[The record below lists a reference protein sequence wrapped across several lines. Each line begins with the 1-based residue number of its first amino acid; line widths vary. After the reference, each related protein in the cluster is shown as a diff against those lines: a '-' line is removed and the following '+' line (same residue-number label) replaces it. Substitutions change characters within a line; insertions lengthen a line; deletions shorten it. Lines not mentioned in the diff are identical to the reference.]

1 MTSGNTPRRR
11 TTARRT
17 ATTRPARR
25 TATAGGGTPPPA
37 SSRPAR
43 LVEREAPYLIDEL
56 KRVAIVTSTCV
67 GLLLL
72 LTVVDRM
79 R

>member
-1 MTSGNTPRRR
+1 VPQ
-11 TTARRT
+11 A
-17 ATTRPARR
+17 AT
-25 TATAGGGTPPPA
+25 
-37 SSRPAR
+37 RPAR

-56 KRVAIVTSTCV
+56 KRVAVVTATCIS
-67 GLLLL
+67 LLVL